1 MLDSNHGRRRP
12 KYRIIGPEST
22 AMNTISEPI
31 QAPVPAW
38 EIPPE
43 ALPDVENLV
52 TEDDIPVDNIF
63 SEKQQRLL
71 TESLY
76 ACWRPDQPFV
86 ALANVGLFYGIH
98 KPPLVP
104 DILLSLE
111 AKMPEDV
118 WPKANRSYFLW
129 EYGKPP
135 EAVVEVVSNTEG
147 GEDTHKLETYARIG
161 IDYYAIYDPE
171 GQLSQ
176 QALRLYKRYDTGY
189 VITTERYFP
198 KLGLGLTLWTGRYE
212 DLEATWLRWC
222 DQEGRVIPTGAEHAA
237 LEAQRAD
244 NEAQRADSEA
254 QRADSEAQR
263 ADSEAQR
270 ATEAERQGREER
282 HKRERLEERLRTLG
296 LDPEA

>member
-1 MLDSNHGRRRP
+1 
-12 KYRIIGPEST
+12 
-22 AMNTISEPI
+22 MNTIPEPS
-31 QAPVPAW
+31 QTTAPSW

-76 ACWRPDQPFV
+76 AGWRSDRPFV
-86 ALANVGLFYGIH
+86 ALANVGLFYGIRQ
-98 KPPLVP
+98 PPLVP
-104 DILLSLE
+104 DMLLSLE
-111 AKMPEDV
+111 VTMPADV

-135 EAVVEVVSNTEG
+135 EAVIEVVSNTEG

-171 GQLSQ
+171 GQLSK
-176 QALRLYKRYDTGY
+176 QALRLYKRFDTGY

-222 DQEGRVIPTGAEHAA
+222 DQEGQVIPTGAERAA
-237 LEAQRAD
+237 VEAQRAD
-244 NEAQRADSEA
+244 NEAQRADNA
-254 QRADSEAQR
+254 TQRAA
-263 ADSEAQR
+263 
-270 ATEAERQGREER
+270 EAERQGREER
-282 HKRERLEERLRTLG
+282 RKRERLEERLRTLG
-296 LDPEA
+296 LDPED